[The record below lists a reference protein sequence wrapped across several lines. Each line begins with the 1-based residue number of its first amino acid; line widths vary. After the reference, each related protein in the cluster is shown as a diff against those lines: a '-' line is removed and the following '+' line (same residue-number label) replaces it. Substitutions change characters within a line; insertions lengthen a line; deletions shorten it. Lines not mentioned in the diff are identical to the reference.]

1 MRRILLS
8 VAFMLASVVAAMA
21 QMSGE
26 NPATRQGM
34 MGGGMMGSG
43 MMKSGMT
50 PSMMPCGMMSQG
62 QGMMGGGMTP
72 CMMMGQMSDGTVPA
86 RARGCFSM
94 AGGMMTGSLDVQ
106 QLQAALGFS
115 PEQVDKLKAALRPV
129 QKEVIQTGAAIRV
142 AYLDL
147 ADLLSADKA
156 DLGKVEGKLK
166 ELESL
171 RTKIAMVHI
180 RAAEEVKKIVSREQ
194 LEKFQEM
201 CRGCGQSNQP
211 SQAPPRGQAPRGDD
225 APPEHHPAQ

>member
-1 MRRILLS
+1 MRRILVS
-8 VAFMLASVVAAMA
+8 VAFLLVSVVAAMA
-21 QMSGE
+21 QTSGE
-26 NPATRQGM
+26 NPAARQRM
-34 MGGGMMGSG
+34 MGGGMMRSG
-43 MMKSGMT
+43 MMS
-50 PSMMPCGMMSQG
+50 SMMPSGMMGQG

-72 CMMMGQMSDGTVPA
+72 CMMMGQMSDGTVPV

-94 AGGMMTGSLDVQ
+94 AGGMMTGSLDMPQ
-106 QLQAALGFS
+106 MQTALGLS

-129 QKEVIQTGAAIRV
+129 QKEVIQIGAAIRV

-211 SQAPPRGQAPRGDD
+211 SPAPPRDQAPRDGLEQ
-225 APPEHHPAQ
+225 PPEHHPAQ